1 MWCPLEYERAR
12 ILTHELTEI
21 LKELFGAEN
30 SSRGVKIKENGAP
43 RHIIIGGAPWWEQ
56 QPTTTQQFGTWIKK
70 AHGKKSKSK
79 SK

>member
-43 RHIIIGGAPWWEQ
+43 RHIIIGCAMMR
-56 QPTTTQQFGTWIKK
+56 TTTNNNTTIWNLN
-70 AHGKKSKSK
+70 
-79 SK
+79 

>member
-43 RHIIIGGAPWWEQ
+43 RHIIIGVRHDENNQ
-56 QPTTTQQFGTWIKK
+56 TTTTQQFGT
-70 AHGKKSKSK
+70 
-79 SK
+79 

>member
-43 RHIIIGGAPWWEQ
+43 RHIIIGGAP
-56 QPTTTQQFGTWIKK
+56 
-70 AHGKKSKSK
+70 
-79 SK
+79 